1 MPVAGVDY
9 PARYADFLAWFGDD
23 AACLDYLDWLRWPAG
38 QFVCPFCQGEA
49 RWKVNGRWRC
59 ASCRRWVSATTG
71 TLFARTRTPLTV
83 WFEAAWRMT
92 TSKNGLSALEL
103 QRTLGLGSY
112 QTAWTMLHR
121 FRRAMGAGAKDR
133 LEGRVEVDET
143 FIGGPR
149 SGPRGRGAGGK
160 SMVAIAVERVGQ
172 HSLGRVR
179 MKVVPDATAVT
190 LKEFLAS
197 SVTPGAELITDGL
210 RSYRKA
216 SIGYRHVVHVV
227 GGSGHQAHEL
237 LPGVHR
243 VAALVKRWIDATH
256 QGGIQPEH
264 LPAYL
269 DEFAFRFN
277 RRHSRV
283 PGMLFYRLIQTAIGA
298 PSATYRDIAKGLV
311 TKEAK
316 LAGRTGPR
324 RTPRTLALTPLDRPW
339 RQGPPNG

>member
-1 MPVAGVDY
+1 
-9 PARYADFLAWFGDD
+9 
-23 AACLDYLDWLRWPAG
+23 
-38 QFVCPFCQGEA
+38 
-49 RWKVNGRWRC
+49 
-59 ASCRRWVSATTG
+59 
-71 TLFARTRTPLTV
+71 
-83 WFEAAWRMT
+83 
-92 TSKNGLSALEL
+92 
-103 QRTLGLGSY
+103 
-112 QTAWTMLHR
+112 
-121 FRRAMGAGAKDR
+121 MGAGAKDR

-227 GGSGHQAHEL
+227 GGSGAHEL

-243 VAALVKRWIDATH
+243 VASSVSLLGFWV
-256 QGGIQPEH
+256 
-264 LPAYL
+264 
-269 DEFAFRFN
+269 
-277 RRHSRV
+277 V
-283 PGMLFYRLIQTAIGA
+283 LIEDDVGRISF
-298 PSATYRDIAKGLV
+298 PYSSAR
-311 TKEAK
+311 
-316 LAGRTGPR
+316 
-324 RTPRTLALTPLDRPW
+324 
-339 RQGPPNG
+339 

>member
-1 MPVAGVDY
+1 MG
-9 PARYADFLAWFGDD
+9 
-23 AACLDYLDWLRWPAG
+23 
-38 QFVCPFCQGEA
+38 
-49 RWKVNGRWRC
+49 GRWRC
-59 ASCRRWVSATTG
+59 TSCRRWVSATAG

-83 WFEAAWRMT
+83 WFDAAWRMT

-121 FRRAMGAGAKDR
+121 FRLAMGSGVKDR
-133 LEGRVEVDET
+133 LKGRVEVDET

-149 SGPRGRGAGGK
+149 SRLRGRGAAGK
-160 SMVAIAVERVGQ
+160 SIVAIAVERAGQ

-179 MKVVPDATAVT
+179 MKVVPDAKTAT
-190 LKEFLAS
+190 LKGFLETT
-197 SVTPGAELITDGL
+197 VTPGSTVITDGFGAYL
-210 RSYRKA
+210 NA
-216 SIGYRHVVHVV
+216 AVGYQHVVHIVD
-227 GGSGHQAHEL
+227 GSGQQAHEL
-237 LPGVHR
+237 LPAVHR

-277 RRHSRV
+277 RRRSHA
-283 PGMLFYRLIQTAIGA
+283 PGMLFYRLIQATIGT
-298 PSATYRDIAKGLV
+298 PSTTYRDITKGLV
-311 TKEAK
+311 TNESPR
-316 LAGRTGPR
+316 AGRTGSPR
-324 RTPRTLALTPLDRPW
+324 KPRSLALTPLDRPW